1 VRRIRKTKIKWQR
14 FHGIFINTLQ
24 LLNFKSKMQWTWYE
38 LCFQAWRLYY
48 SWFPERIWWY
58 GCCMVSLSCLWC
70 PSIFRNVFLKC
81 VSEMCFWNVFLNN
94 FTFAGFTHC
103 HQTCIKRC
111 WIFKRIFWSM
121 WKVFPRMLA
130 NPSAY
135 AKVKKWIFD
144 VPRELKLYNIRFS
157 DSTFIHWISKP

>member
-1 VRRIRKTKIKWQR
+1 MRRIRKTKIKWQR

-70 PSIFRNVFLKC
+70 PSIFRLNHLTWMPGLGKDIIFLHEQNC
-81 VSEMCFWNVFLNN
+81 VGGPHIRGCFILKIAQCVYFITM
-94 FTFAGFTHC
+94 FTS
-103 HQTCIKRC
+103 IYK
-111 WIFKRIFWSM
+111 
-121 WKVFPRMLA
+121 
-130 NPSAY
+130 
-135 AKVKKWIFD
+135 
-144 VPRELKLYNIRFS
+144 
-157 DSTFIHWISKP
+157 ISYTYLISS

>member
-1 VRRIRKTKIKWQR
+1 MRRIRKTKIKWQR

-81 VSEMCFWNVFLNN
+81 VSEQFYIRRFHPLSSNLYQKMLN
-94 FTFAGFTHC
+94 FQAHLLIYVKGFPEDAR
-103 HQTCIKRC
+103 QPKRLR
-111 WIFKRIFWSM
+111 KS
-121 WKVFPRMLA
+121 
-130 NPSAY
+130 
-135 AKVKKWIFD
+135 
-144 VPRELKLYNIRFS
+144 
-157 DSTFIHWISKP
+157 